1 MSLER
6 KIESSIFLCI
16 PRDLNI
22 LGKSCTTFV
31 IVKIVRNLSRGR
43 NPCQRV
49 NHVKSGVIYFSAFIF
64 SYDTIHVSGTIHTW
78 NRGLTVSTRRY
89 ARNAPVLPPRTRKQK
104 FRVRSTSSSD
114 SFWGKQPLFSLWVVV
129 RSFLKSPPD
138 FIRHLFPLYPPQ
150 DSNNNLLFRILRLL
164 NQVLRLLAASS
175 LISMPNSGM
184 LWPRRLL
191 SKNGFFTQRTLV
203 LLASLSS

>member
-43 NPCQRV
+43 SPCQRV

-64 SYDTIHVSGTIHTW
+64 SYDTIHVYGTIHTW
-78 NRGLTVSTRRY
+78 NRGLTSLSTEFPVHHSGQSTTRRRTCLIFFFSFHPSSQKVTEN
-89 ARNAPVLPPRTRKQK
+89 RN
-104 FRVRSTSSSD
+104 
-114 SFWGKQPLFSLWVVV
+114 
-129 RSFLKSPPD
+129 
-138 FIRHLFPLYPPQ
+138 
-150 DSNNNLLFRILRLL
+150 
-164 NQVLRLLAASS
+164 
-175 LISMPNSGM
+175 
-184 LWPRRLL
+184 
-191 SKNGFFTQRTLV
+191 
-203 LLASLSS
+203 

>member
-1 MSLER
+1 MGISTPGESVSLER

-43 NPCQRV
+43 SPCQRV

-78 NRGLTVSTRRY
+78 NRGLTGEPLLKHHVGEEIMDDLFSRFTEKVINCIMTEKWQST
-89 ARNAPVLPPRTRKQK
+89 NLIISLTRK
-104 FRVRSTSSSD
+104 D
-114 SFWGKQPLFSLWVVV
+114 S
-129 RSFLKSPPD
+129 
-138 FIRHLFPLYPPQ
+138 
-150 DSNNNLLFRILRLL
+150 
-164 NQVLRLLAASS
+164 A
-175 LISMPNSGM
+175 
-184 LWPRRLL
+184 
-191 SKNGFFTQRTLV
+191 
-203 LLASLSS
+203 

>member
-43 NPCQRV
+43 SPCQRV

-78 NRGLTVSTRRY
+78 NRDLTITGTKHLGIVVAFAWSIPPIAFLIMQPIPICIVSQKTSPSMFALNKPRKQ
-89 ARNAPVLPPRTRKQK
+89 RTREGDGGPSIH
-104 FRVRSTSSSD
+104 VYS
-114 SFWGKQPLFSLWVVV
+114 VVS
-129 RSFLKSPPD
+129 R
-138 FIRHLFPLYPPQ
+138 
-150 DSNNNLLFRILRLL
+150 
-164 NQVLRLLAASS
+164 
-175 LISMPNSGM
+175 
-184 LWPRRLL
+184 
-191 SKNGFFTQRTLV
+191 
-203 LLASLSS
+203 

>member
-16 PRDLNI
+16 PQDLNI

-43 NPCQRV
+43 SPCQRV

-78 NRGLTVSTRRY
+78 NRGLTQHSHPWEVIRQRE
-89 ARNAPVLPPRTRKQK
+89 RKQMAK
-104 FRVRSTSSSD
+104 YSKQRFHMFFLFNSD
-114 SFWGKQPLFSLWVVV
+114 SNFVSEVSCV
-129 RSFLKSPPD
+129 D
-138 FIRHLFPLYPPQ
+138 DHFPADIYT
-150 DSNNNLLFRILRLL
+150 
-164 NQVLRLLAASS
+164 VLTDCVSY
-175 LISMPNSGM
+175 IYN
-184 LWPRRLL
+184 
-191 SKNGFFTQRTLV
+191 
-203 LLASLSS
+203 

>member
-1 MSLER
+1 MFYLGIFTPGESVSLER

-43 NPCQRV
+43 SPCQRV

-78 NRGLTVSTRRY
+78 NRDLTPIPTKLTKKKKNEIYEYFFIRRY
-89 ARNAPVLPPRTRKQK
+89 FK
-104 FRVRSTSSSD
+104 
-114 SFWGKQPLFSLWVVV
+114 
-129 RSFLKSPPD
+129 
-138 FIRHLFPLYPPQ
+138 Y
-150 DSNNNLLFRILRLL
+150 
-164 NQVLRLLAASS
+164 
-175 LISMPNSGM
+175 
-184 LWPRRLL
+184 
-191 SKNGFFTQRTLV
+191 
-203 LLASLSS
+203 

>member
-43 NPCQRV
+43 SPCQRV

-64 SYDTIHVSGTIHTW
+64 SYDTIFK
-78 NRGLTVSTRRY
+78 Y
-89 ARNAPVLPPRTRKQK
+89 PVL
-104 FRVRSTSSSD
+104 
-114 SFWGKQPLFSLWVVV
+114 
-129 RSFLKSPPD
+129 
-138 FIRHLFPLYPPQ
+138 FIRGTG
-150 DSNNNLLFRILRLL
+150 
-164 NQVLRLLAASS
+164 A
-175 LISMPNSGM
+175 
-184 LWPRRLL
+184 
-191 SKNGFFTQRTLV
+191 
-203 LLASLSS
+203 

>member
-1 MSLER
+1 MGISTPGESVSLER

-43 NPCQRV
+43 SPCQRV

-78 NRGLTVSTRRY
+78 NRGLTTG
-89 ARNAPVLPPRTRKQK
+89 TIHCWRK
-104 FRVRSTSSSD
+104 SS
-114 SFWGKQPLFSLWVVV
+114 
-129 RSFLKSPPD
+129 
-138 FIRHLFPLYPPQ
+138 PQ
-150 DSNNNLLFRILRLL
+150 
-164 NQVLRLLAASS
+164 
-175 LISMPNSGM
+175 
-184 LWPRRLL
+184 
-191 SKNGFFTQRTLV
+191 
-203 LLASLSS
+203 

>member
-1 MSLER
+1 MFYLGIFTPGESVSLER

-43 NPCQRV
+43 SPCQRV

-78 NRGLTVSTRRY
+78 NRDLTVDSKGKWVESSRRFSG
-89 ARNAPVLPPRTRKQK
+89 PTTLPHEGQPRKT
-104 FRVRSTSSSD
+104 
-114 SFWGKQPLFSLWVVV
+114 
-129 RSFLKSPPD
+129 
-138 FIRHLFPLYPPQ
+138 H
-150 DSNNNLLFRILRLL
+150 
-164 NQVLRLLAASS
+164 
-175 LISMPNSGM
+175 
-184 LWPRRLL
+184 
-191 SKNGFFTQRTLV
+191 
-203 LLASLSS
+203 SLSHSV

>member
-1 MSLER
+1 MFYLGIFTPGESVSLEG

-43 NPCQRV
+43 SPCQRV

-78 NRGLTVSTRRY
+78 NRDLTWAGIMETRIAQLSLHEEEEKELAILGR
-89 ARNAPVLPPRTRKQK
+89 RT
-104 FRVRSTSSSD
+104 T
-114 SFWGKQPLFSLWVVV
+114 P
-129 RSFLKSPPD
+129 
-138 FIRHLFPLYPPQ
+138 
-150 DSNNNLLFRILRLL
+150 
-164 NQVLRLLAASS
+164 
-175 LISMPNSGM
+175 
-184 LWPRRLL
+184 
-191 SKNGFFTQRTLV
+191 
-203 LLASLSS
+203 

>member
-1 MSLER
+1 MGISTPGESVSLER

-43 NPCQRV
+43 SPCQRV

-78 NRGLTVSTRRY
+78 NRDLTFFIFFYCALKTY
-89 ARNAPVLPPRTRKQK
+89 LI
-104 FRVRSTSSSD
+104 
-114 SFWGKQPLFSLWVVV
+114 GKIHH
-129 RSFLKSPPD
+129 LKSCFD
-138 FIRHLFPLYPPQ
+138 FALVCPIEKRASPLY
-150 DSNNNLLFRILRLL
+150 LLHFE
-164 NQVLRLLAASS
+164 
-175 LISMPNSGM
+175 
-184 LWPRRLL
+184 
-191 SKNGFFTQRTLV
+191 
-203 LLASLSS
+203 

>member
-43 NPCQRV
+43 SLCQMV

-78 NRGLTVSTRRY
+78 NRDLTS
-89 ARNAPVLPPRTRKQK
+89 
-104 FRVRSTSSSD
+104 
-114 SFWGKQPLFSLWVVV
+114 G
-129 RSFLKSPPD
+129 
-138 FIRHLFPLYPPQ
+138 IR
-150 DSNNNLLFRILRLL
+150 
-164 NQVLRLLAASS
+164 A
-175 LISMPNSGM
+175 
-184 LWPRRLL
+184 
-191 SKNGFFTQRTLV
+191 
-203 LLASLSS
+203 